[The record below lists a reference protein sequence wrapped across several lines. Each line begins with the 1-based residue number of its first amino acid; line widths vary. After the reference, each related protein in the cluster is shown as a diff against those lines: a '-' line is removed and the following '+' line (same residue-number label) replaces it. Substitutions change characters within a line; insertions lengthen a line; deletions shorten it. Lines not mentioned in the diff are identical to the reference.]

1 VSFRIQSSQVGGAS
15 KGGELRIRNT
25 GVNWGFV
32 ARAFHWIL
40 GLTIL
45 GMIAYGYW
53 FNHWAA
59 RPVRLFHRSIHAD
72 IGYLII
78 LLTAL
83 RLIWRA
89 INPTPALPQG
99 TPRWER
105 VLAYLNHAALYLFT
119 LVVAFLGWAHSGAHK
134 PDYSNWF
141 GLFHVPQFTSP
152 DKATADLYED
162 RHILAAYILLGLI
175 VLHVLAALYHH
186 FFKRDRVLV
195 RMVSGEP
202 G

>member
-1 VSFRIQSSQVGGAS
+1 MFRNNAMS
-15 KGGELRIRNT
+15 
-25 GVNWGFV
+25 WGFV
-32 ARAFHWIL
+32 SRAFHWIL

-59 RPVRLFHRSIHAD
+59 RPDRFFHRSIHAD
-72 IGYLII
+72 IGYTLIV
-78 LLTAL
+78 LTAL

-99 TPRWER
+99 TPRWEK
-105 VLAYLNHAALYLFT
+105 VLAYLNHGALYLFT

-134 PDYSNWF
+134 PDYSSWF
-141 GLFHVPQFTSP
+141 GLFRVPQFTST
-152 DKATADLYED
+152 DKAAADVYED

-175 VLHVLAALYHH
+175 VFHVLAALYHH
-186 FFKRDRVLV
+186 FVKRDRVLMG
-195 RMVSGEP
+195 MVNGEP